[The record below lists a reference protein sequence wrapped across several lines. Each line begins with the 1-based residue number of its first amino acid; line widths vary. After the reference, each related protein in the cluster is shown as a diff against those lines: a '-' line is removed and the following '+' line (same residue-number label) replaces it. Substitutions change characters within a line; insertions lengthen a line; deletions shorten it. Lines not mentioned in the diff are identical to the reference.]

1 MRKQISTLLFVAT
14 VLIATS
20 CGNQS
25 KTASDNSADQST
37 RNTAAT
43 AASSGSIVYVNMDS
57 LISNYAM
64 YYDMKAEFEVKSK
77 KVETDLNNKGR
88 TFERDMAGFQ
98 EKIQKGLV
106 TSRQAAD
113 MEADLQKKQQ
123 TLLQFRDNAVNELGE
138 EERVMMN
145 NIYYSITEYLKAF
158 NDDNRYGMIISTTA
172 NGPILNADPSLDITS
187 LVVRGLNEQ
196 YKNNQEKSK

>member
-1 MRKQISTLLFVAT
+1 MRKKISTLLFVAIA
-14 VLIATS
+14 LIATS

-25 KTASDNSADQST
+25 KTASDNSTQST
-37 RNTAAT
+37 ESTTTKAAD
-43 AASSGSIVYVNMDS
+43 AGSIVYVNMDS

-106 TSRQAAD
+106 TSRQAAE

-123 TLLQFRDNAVNELGE
+123 TLLQFRDGAVNELGE

-145 NIYYSITEYLKAF
+145 NIYYSITEYLKTF

-196 YKNNQEKSK
+196 YKNSQEKKK